1 MSQSIESRIKER
13 NKREATRAWAASI
26 SAERKKRN
34 EAEARL
40 NRAYEAA
47 HKALGLGTLK
57 GHPTTL
63 SPETATILA
72 ALITIYKE

>member
-1 MSQSIESRIKER
+1 MTSTYKINKADLLKTQAAEER
-13 NKREATRAWAASI
+13 LR
-26 SAERKKRN
+26 
-34 EAEARL
+34 
-40 NRAYEAA
+40 RAYEAA